1 MFLYV
6 NVTLPVSSW
15 FLREV
20 IMIRL
25 YFNYRIFNHLLTA
38 IFLAIFTT
46 VTLAD
51 VAPADFR
58 EQLSDKVWLENL
70 KPANFQDR
78 EIIEGTGQD
87 IIEIKAPYAAED
99 ATIVPISLHTKI
111 PQTVNYYIKKI
122 HIFVDKNPLPLV
134 GIFEFTPHSGKAD
147 LAMRIRV
154 DDFSYVRAIAE
165 MNTGELYMTKS
176 FVRAKGACSA
186 PPPASMGE
194 SMKLLGSMKM
204 NTIGDVEFGKP
215 NLMQLKI
222 RHPNITGM
230 APLKIGSRVIPPPHF
245 VKELEIDFNGELVL
259 KALLTFGISMDPA
272 FRFYFVPDKAG
283 IMTVKGIDT
292 KNNNFSSTHEIK
304 TQS

>member
-1 MFLYV
+1 MV
-6 NVTLPVSSW
+6 EEVMMKLPFNNRGLNQLQMV
-15 FLREV
+15 V
-20 IMIRL
+20 I
-25 YFNYRIFNHLLTA
+25 
-38 IFLAIFTT
+38 LAIFTT
-46 VTLAD
+46 IALAD
-51 VAPADFR
+51 VAPADYR
-58 EQLSDKVWLENL
+58 EKLSDKVWIENL
-70 KPANFQDR
+70 KPANFKDR

-87 IIEIKAPYAAED
+87 IIEIKAPYTAED

-111 PQTVNYYIKKI
+111 PQTAEHYIKKI

-186 PPPASMGE
+186 PPPASMAE
-194 SMKLLGSMKM
+194 SVKLLGTMKM
-204 NTIGDVEFGKP
+204 NTIGDIAFGQP

-230 APLKIGSRVIPPPHF
+230 APLKIGSRVMPPPHF
-245 VKELEIDFNGELVL
+245 VKELEIDFNGEPVL
-259 KALLTFGISMDPA
+259 KAVLTFSVSMDPA

-283 IMTVKGIDT
+283 IITVKGIDT

-304 TQS
+304 TES